1 MTTFIDTNVLLC
13 TIDNSNP
20 AKQTQAIEA
29 VAQASMLGGVAISTQ
44 VLIEFFNISTA
55 KLKPGLSHQAAGDM
69 LERLCEFEV
78 VSSTAQGVLEACRL
92 VQRYKLQW
100 WDALILEAALRANA
114 DTLLSEDG
122 QHGQRFG
129 KLVVHNPFLGAI
141 QSPSKSQ
148 TSTVT
153 RKRK

>member
-1 MTTFIDTNVLLC
+1 MTTFIDTNVLLY

-20 AKQTQAIEA
+20 AKQSQAIAA
-29 VAQASMLGGVAISTQ
+29 VAQASLQGGVAISTQ
-44 VLIEFFNISTA
+44 VLIEFFNIATT
-55 KLKPGLSHQAAGDM
+55 KLKPGLSPQAATDM

-129 KLVVHNPFLGAI
+129 PLVVHNPF
-141 QSPSKSQ
+141 QSPAKSPRPSI
-148 TSTVT
+148 TS
-153 RKRK
+153 KRK

>member
-1 MTTFIDTNVLLC
+1 MVTFIDSNVLLY
-13 TIDNSNP
+13 TIDNSNV

-29 VAQASMLGGVAISTQ
+29 IARASSRGTVAISTQ
-44 VLIEFFNISTA
+44 VLVEFFNISTA
-55 KLKPGLSHQAAGDM
+55 KLKPGLSHQAASEM

-78 VSSTAQGVLEACRL
+78 VSSTGQGVLEATKL

-100 WDALILEAALRANA
+100 WDALILEAAVRAGA
-114 DTLLSEDG
+114 DILLSEDG

-129 KLVVHNPFLGAI
+129 KLVVHNPFL
-141 QSPSKSQ
+141 PQ
-148 TSTVT
+148 TTTVA

>member
-1 MTTFIDTNVLLC
+1 MVTFIDSNVLLY
-13 TIDNSNP
+13 TIDNSDI

-29 VAQASMLGGVAISTQ
+29 IAQASSRGTVAISTQ
-44 VLIEFFNISTA
+44 VLVEFFNISTA
-55 KLKPGLSHQAAGDM
+55 KLKPGLSHQAASEM

-78 VSSTAQGVLEACRL
+78 ITSTGQGVLEATKL

-100 WDALILEAALRANA
+100 WDALILEAAVRANA
-114 DTLLSEDG
+114 DILLSEDG

-129 KLVVHNPFLGAI
+129 KLVVHNPFL
-141 QSPSKSQ
+141 PQ
-148 TSTVT
+148 TTTVA

>member
-1 MTTFIDTNVLLC
+1 MVTFIDSNLLLY
-13 TIDNSNP
+13 TIDNSRP
-20 AKQTQAIEA
+20 AKQAQAIAA
-29 VAQASMLGGVAISTQ
+29 VAQASAQGTVAISTQ
-44 VLIEFFNISTA
+44 VLVEFFNIATA
-55 KLKPGLSHQAAGDM
+55 KLKPGLSHQAAGEM
-69 LERLCEFEV
+69 LEHLCEFEV
-78 VSSTAQGVLEACRL
+78 LSTTAQSVLEATKL

-129 KLVVHNPFLGAI
+129 KLVVHNPFLD
-141 QSPSKSQ
+141 P

>member
-1 MTTFIDTNVLLC
+1 MVTFIDSNILLY

-20 AKQTQAIEA
+20 AKQTQAIDA
-29 VAQASMLGGVAISTQ
+29 ITQASAQGTVAISTQ
-44 VLIEFFNISTA
+44 VMVEFFNISTT
-55 KLKPGLSHQAAGDM
+55 KLKPGLSHQAASDM

-78 VSSTAQGVLEACRL
+78 VTSTAQSVLEATKL
-92 VQRYKLQW
+92 MQRYKLQW

-129 KLVVHNPFLGAI
+129 KLVVHNPFL
-141 QSPSKSQ
+141 PP
-148 TSTVT
+148 TNTVA

>member
-1 MTTFIDTNVLLC
+1 MTTFIDTNVLLY

-20 AKQTQAIEA
+20 VKQSLAIDA
-29 VAQASMLGGVAISTQ
+29 VAQASMRGSVAISTQ
-44 VLIEFFNISTA
+44 VLVEFFNISTS
-55 KLKPGLSHQAAGDM
+55 KLKPGLTHKAASDM

-78 VSSTAQGVLEACRL
+78 VSSTGQGVLDATKL

-100 WDALILEAALRANA
+100 WDALILEAAVRAGA
-114 DTLLSEDG
+114 DILLSEDG

-129 KLVVHNPFLGAI
+129 KLVVHNPFL
-141 QSPSKSQ
+141 PQ
-148 TSTVT
+148 TTTVA

>member
-1 MTTFIDTNVLLC
+1 MVTFIDSNVLLY

-20 AKQTQAIEA
+20 AKQTQAIDA
-29 VAQASMLGGVAISTQ
+29 ITNASAQGTVAISTQ
-44 VLIEFFNISTA
+44 VMVEFFNISTA
-55 KLKPGLSHQAAGDM
+55 KLKPGLSHQAASDM

-78 VSSTAQGVLEACRL
+78 VTSTAMGVLEATKL
-92 VQRYKLQW
+92 MQRYKLQW
-100 WDALILEAALRANA
+100 WDALILEAALRANT

-129 KLVVHNPFLGAI
+129 KLVVHNPFLPPTNPVA
-141 QSPSKSQ
+141 
-148 TSTVT
+148 

>member
-1 MTTFIDTNVLLC
+1 MVTFIDSNVLLY
-13 TIDNSNP
+13 TIDNSNV

-29 VAQASMLGGVAISTQ
+29 IARASSRGTVAISTQ
-44 VLIEFFNISTA
+44 VLVEFFNISTA
-55 KLKPGLSHQAAGDM
+55 KLKPGLSHQAASEM

-78 VSSTAQGVLEACRL
+78 VSSTGQGVLEATKL

-100 WDALILEAALRANA
+100 WDVLILEAAVRAGA
-114 DTLLSEDG
+114 DILLSEDG

-129 KLVVHNPFLGAI
+129 KLVVHNPFL
-141 QSPSKSQ
+141 PQ
-148 TSTVT
+148 TTTVA

>member
-1 MTTFIDTNVLLC
+1 MTTFIDTNVLLY

-20 AKQTQAIEA
+20 AKQSQAIDA
-29 VAQASMLGGVAISTQ
+29 VAQASAQGGVVISTQ
-44 VLIEFFNISTA
+44 VLIEFFNIATA
-55 KLKPGLSHQAAGDM
+55 KLKPGLSQQAATDM
-69 LERLCEFEV
+69 LERLCDFEV
-78 VSSTAQGVLEACRL
+78 VSSTAQGVLEACGL

-129 KLVVHNPFLGAI
+129 SLVVHNPFQGIPKSPASSL
-141 QSPSKSQ
+141 PSK
-148 TSTVT
+148 
-153 RKRK
+153 RK

>member
-1 MTTFIDTNVLLC
+1 MVTFIDTNVLLY
-13 TIDNSNP
+13 TIDNSN
-20 AKQTQAIEA
+20 ATKQSQAIEA
-29 VAQASMLGGVAISTQ
+29 VAQASLQGRVAVSTQ
-44 VLIEFFNISTA
+44 VLIEFFNISTT

-92 VQRYKLQW
+92 GQRYKLQW

-129 KLVVHNPFLGAI
+129 KLVVHNPFQGDVPS
-141 QSPSKSQ
+141 QSP
-148 TSTVT
+148 TAR
-153 RKRK
+153 RKHK

>member
-1 MTTFIDTNVLLC
+1 MTIFIDTNVLLY

-20 AKQTQAIEA
+20 VKQSQAIDA
-29 VAQASMLGGVAISTQ
+29 VAQASMQGGVVISTQ

-55 KLKPGLSHQAAGDM
+55 KLKPGLSPQAATDM

-78 VSSTAQGVLEACRL
+78 VSSTAQGVLEACAL

-129 KLVVHNPFLGAI
+129 TLVVHNPFQGAI
-141 QSPSKSQ
+141 QNPSKSQ
-148 TSTVT
+148 TATVT

>member
-1 MTTFIDTNVLLC
+1 MTTFIDTNVLLY

-20 AKQTQAIEA
+20 TKQSQAIAA
-29 VAQASMLGGVAISTQ
+29 VSQASLQGGVAISTQ

-55 KLKPGLSHQAAGDM
+55 KLKPGLTHQAASDM

-78 VSSTAQGVLEACRL
+78 VTSTAQGVLEATKL

-100 WDALILEAALRANA
+100 WDALILEAALRAKA

-129 KLVVHNPFLGAI
+129 KLVVHNPFLEAPQS
-141 QSPSKSQ
+141 QSP
-148 TSTVT
+148 TVSS
-153 RKRK
+153 KRK